1 MAASHVRLLELKT
14 LLEDDELELPG
25 TQLYI
30 DESKTWAAQRNRNPK
45 ILIRP
50 RSVERLA
57 QILAYLNN
65 AELDFAV
72 RSGGVGSSSAKD
84 VLISLTA
91 FDGFEFDPS
100 TETITIGAGQT
111 WGDVDQKLEKESGGY
126 AALSVRCSFV
136 GVGGSVVAGGISWA
150 SSEFGLASD
159 PQNLLDAQVVT
170 VDGRVLW
177 ASSEPELL
185 WALRGGGGGFA
196 GRSVVVSLKL
206 RVHKY
211 TDSIYTGNILFPND
225 SLAELAKTVSEF
237 TRRTQDP
244 KMAMHLFCLDLA
256 HAALTGQNP
265 APGILIVVY
274 DANGEAHGRS
284 DEGFG
289 WALKIKGAVDNT
301 RSMTFAEANQQ
312 QGEVAMGMTN
322 SWMSGATIP
331 HLDEEMILRSWRWFN
346 ELLAKDPRQSAGAFV
361 LIEIMQPPAFSS
373 ISSRTDTAWP
383 HTNNRHILQ
392 LGTGSFPGSL
402 ESDALSLKALAD
414 APFEISRTHTNA
426 DYIPN
431 FIESFNDI
439 EAIFGDN
446 YPRLK
451 EIKKRYDPKGRLGVR
466 FA

>member
-185 WALRGGGGGFA
+185 WALRGGG
-196 GRSVVVSLKL
+196 VVVSLKL

-312 QGEVAMGMTN
+312 QGEFPKAKALSLFSLNTNFFPRPDNLRVAMGMTN

-361 LIEIMQPPAFSS
+361 LIEIMQP
-373 ISSRTDTAWP
+373 
-383 HTNNRHILQ
+383 